1 MVTTD
6 ISSGSATGLMSFLDF
21 MSRKGYATPR
31 SMGVLKSAARQV
43 FGVVEGD
50 DYGQVNVADLDLDE
64 YLSRFE
70 NRSMGRYSAKSLAA
84 YRSRFRRAIE
94 SYRKYLGDPNW
105 MPAKRSVEN
114 RRTNGPGSQAGKP
127 DKGGA
132 VSGDIKA
139 TSAFGPSVASAQ
151 TDSSTPLITYP
162 FPLRSGQICQL
173 HLPTQLDRNDAER
186 LVAFIRALVF
196 ELSPAKAGEQ

>member
-1 MVTTD
+1 MSREASLRSCLINLGLRYILSPLMVTTD
-6 ISSGSATGLMSFLDF
+6 ISSGSAAGLMSFLDF

-50 DYGQVNVADLDLDE
+50 DYGQLNVADLDLDE

-105 MPAKRSVEN
+105 MPAKRAVEN
-114 RRTNGPGSQAGKP
+114 RRTNGPGSQAGKLE
-127 DKGGA
+127 K
-132 VSGDIKA
+132 
-139 TSAFGPSVASAQ
+139 
-151 TDSSTPLITYP
+151 
-162 FPLRSGQICQL
+162 
-173 HLPTQLDRNDAER
+173 
-186 LVAFIRALVF
+186 
-196 ELSPAKAGEQ
+196 GEQSAGTSRRQVRLGHP